1 MFTGKKSMLLMLILG
16 VAAGSLVSSCRKDA
30 VVKFGEQ
37 YKKNIY
43 IVHAENIEYVKEHS
57 FEKEN
62 DTITLSVYCASSE
75 PISKNVS
82 VLLKKD
88 IQVLDSL
95 NYLNSLSDANYVAKS
110 LLEDTRYNFEE
121 GRATIGS
128 GRQYGLLKIPV
139 NLIGIDVDKE
149 YVLPIRLVG
158 NDAGFDMNSKLST
171 IGYRPKMINRF
182 SGDFVGS
189 SKIASEKATRSISP
203 LLQAIAKNTVR
214 MPIHNFTDDKEFLA
228 TNYMLLTIAENG
240 RSVSILPY
248 KNSSAVD
255 EGGSFYDAELK
266 QFTLNYSFVE
276 GAEKK
281 FVQAVIK
288 NIDAIDQ

>member
-16 VAAGSLVSSCRKDA
+16 VAAGSMVSSCRKDA

-228 TNYMLLTIAENG
+228 TNYMLLMIAENG

-281 FVQAVIK
+281 SVQAVIK